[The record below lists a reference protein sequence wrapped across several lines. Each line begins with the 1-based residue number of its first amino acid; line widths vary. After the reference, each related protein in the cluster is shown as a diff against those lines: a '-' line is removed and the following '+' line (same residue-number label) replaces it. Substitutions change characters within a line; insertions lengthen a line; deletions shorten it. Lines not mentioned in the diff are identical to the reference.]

1 MWSGSSLWVFDAGT
15 GATVWETSTTERLV
29 IASPLA
35 VDLDGDGKDELLYAE
50 SDPRYFFGE
59 AGSTLLQVVHVDE
72 ARVETVA
79 SVAGLTGGAGWVGDA
94 DADGRLEWFVP
105 MAQLG
110 GGALVLSLIH
120 I

>member
-1 MWSGSSLWVFDAGT
+1 M
-15 GATVWETSTTERLV
+15 

-59 AGSTLLQVVHVDE
+59 AGSTLLQVAHVDE

-79 SVAGLTGGAGWVGDA
+79 SVAGLTGGAGWVGDS

-110 GGALVLSLIH
+110 GGGLVRVDLAADAPDTIAWGGYLGTDH
-120 I
+120 GL